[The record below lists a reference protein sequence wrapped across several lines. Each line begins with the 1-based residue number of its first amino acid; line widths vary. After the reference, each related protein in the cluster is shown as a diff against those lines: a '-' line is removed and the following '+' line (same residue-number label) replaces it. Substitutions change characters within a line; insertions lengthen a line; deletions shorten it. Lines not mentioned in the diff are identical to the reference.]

1 MSLIRHMLDLVGL
14 RRDPN
19 IEAFL
24 YIVIVAI
31 VAVFIGWIVRKG
43 ILYVVKRLAG
53 MRHTLLDEDMLQSR
67 VFTKCSHIIV
77 PIVLLS
83 LVPFTLN
90 YGSELRMVIMKGLL
104 IYAIVTFT
112 YALSAVVDFV
122 WVRYNRKENTRNL
135 PLKGI
140 ANTMKGILWIIAFI
154 ISVSVLIDKS
164 PAALLT
170 GLGAFAAALM
180 LIFKD
185 SILGFVAGIQLSQND
200 MVRIG
205 DWIVVPD
212 TPVNGNVIDISL
224 STVKVRNFD
233 NTITTC
239 PPYML
244 VQHSFQNWRGMSESG
259 ARRISYNVIVENS
272 TIHPADEAFINRIV
286 AEYPGIKNWVEG
298 LRSAD
303 KQVEYTSDIIGVNG
317 TIETNLGLFRACVC
331 DYLMHHPKVAKDQQL
346 LVRLQTP
353 VTQGTL
359 LNIYVFTNTT
369 NWTLYEAIMSELL
382 EHITSIAPTFGL
394 RLYTPITG
402 VAGGILNPTDVDT
415 PLRPSSPA
423 KVSPK
428 VSTSTSTSSQASSAV
443 TTSES
448 ADNAAAPIASTSTSS
463 SPSSDAASTAHA

>member
-1 MSLIRHMLDLVGL
+1 MGVIRHLLDIIGL
-14 RRDPN
+14 RHEPR
-19 IEAFL
+19 IEGLL
-24 YIVIVAI
+24 YIVIVAV
-31 VAVFIGWIVRKG
+31 VAIFIGWLIRKC
-43 ILYVVKRLAG
+43 ILYVVRRLAG
-53 MRHTLLDEDMLQSR
+53 MRHTMLDDDLLQSR

-90 YGSELRMVIMKGLL
+90 YGSQMRIVIMKVLY
-104 IYAIVTFT
+104 IYAIIAFT
-112 YALSAVVDFV
+112 YAMAAVVDFI

-154 ISVSVLIDKS
+154 IGVSVLIDKS

-233 NTITTC
+233 NTIITC

-259 ARRISYNVIVENS
+259 ARRIFYNLTVENS
-272 TIHPADEAFINRIV
+272 TIHPADEAFV
-286 AEYPGIKNWVEG
+286 DDMVGKYPILKSWVDSV
-298 LRSAD
+298 RSSNAL
-303 KQVEYTSDIIGVNG
+303 VEYNKDKMSVNG
-317 TIETNLGLFRACVC
+317 TIETNLGLFRAYVC
-331 DYLMHHPKVAKDQQL
+331 LYLMNHPQVAKDQQM
-346 LVRLQTP
+346 LVRLETP
-353 VTQGTL
+353 VAQGTT
-359 LNIYVFTNTT
+359 LNIYVFTATT

-382 EHITSIAPTFGL
+382 EHITAIAPTFGL

-402 VAGGILNPTDVDT
+402 VAGGVLNPTDIAS
-415 PLRPSSPA
+415 PLRP
-423 KVSPK
+423 
-428 VSTSTSTSSQASSAV
+428 Q
-443 TTSES
+443 
-448 ADNAAAPIASTSTSS
+448 AAAPK
-463 SPSSDAASTAHA
+463 

>member
-1 MSLIRHMLDLVGL
+1 MITSFIPSHEVAQWLMGIIRHLLDIIGL
-14 RRDPN
+14 RHEPR

-24 YIVIVAI
+24 YIVIVAV
-31 VAVFIGWIVRKG
+31 VAIFIGWLIRKG
-43 ILYVVKRLAG
+43 ILYVVRRLAG
-53 MRHTLLDEDMLQSR
+53 MRHTMLDDDLLQSR

-90 YGSELRMVIMKGLL
+90 YGSQLRMIVMKILY
-104 IYAIVTFT
+104 IYAVLAFT
-112 YALSAVVDFV
+112 YAMAAVVDFI

-233 NTITTC
+233 NTIITC

-259 ARRISYNVIVENS
+259 ARRIFYNLTVENS
-272 TIHPADEAFINRIV
+272 TIHPADDAFVESMVGR
-286 AEYPGIKNWVEG
+286 YPILKNWVDG
-298 LRSAD
+298 LRSSNAQVAYNKD
-303 KQVEYTSDIIGVNG
+303 KMSVNG
-317 TIETNLGLFRACVC
+317 TIETNLGLFRAYVC
-331 DYLMHHPKVAKDQQL
+331 LYLMNHPQVAKDQQM
-346 LVRLQTP
+346 LVRLETP
-353 VTQGTL
+353 VAQGTT
-359 LNIYVFTNTT
+359 LNIYVFTATT

-382 EHITSIAPTFGL
+382 EHITAIAPTFGL

-402 VAGGILNPTDVDT
+402 VAGGVLNPTDIAS
-415 PLRPSSPA
+415 PLRPTP
-423 KVSPK
+423 PK
-428 VSTSTSTSSQASSAV
+428 
-443 TTSES
+443 
-448 ADNAAAPIASTSTSS
+448 
-463 SPSSDAASTAHA
+463 

>member
-1 MSLIRHMLDLVGL
+1 MITSFIPSHEVAQWLMGVIRHLLDIIGL
-14 RRDPN
+14 RHEPR
-19 IEAFL
+19 IEDLL
-24 YIVIVAI
+24 YIVIVAV
-31 VAVFIGWIVRKG
+31 VAIFIGWLIRKC
-43 ILYVVKRLAG
+43 ILYVVRRLAG
-53 MRHTLLDEDMLQSR
+53 MRHTMLDDDLLQSR

-90 YGSELRMVIMKGLL
+90 YGSQMRIIIMKVLY
-104 IYAIVTFT
+104 IYAIIAFT
-112 YALSAVVDFV
+112 YAMAAVVDFI

-154 ISVSVLIDKS
+154 IGVSVLIDKS

-233 NTITTC
+233 NTIITC

-259 ARRISYNVIVENS
+259 ARRIFYNLTVENS
-272 TIHPADEAFINRIV
+272 TIHPADEAFV
-286 AEYPGIKNWVEG
+286 DDMVGKYPILKSWVDG
-298 LRSAD
+298 VRSSNAL
-303 KQVEYTSDIIGVNG
+303 VEYNKGQMSVNG
-317 TIETNLGLFRACVC
+317 TIETNLGLFRAYVC
-331 DYLMHHPKVAKDQQL
+331 LYLMNHPQVAKDQQM
-346 LVRLQTP
+346 LVRLETP
-353 VTQGTL
+353 VAQGTT
-359 LNIYVFTNTT
+359 LNIYVFTATT

-382 EHITSIAPTFGL
+382 EHITAIAPTFGL

-402 VAGGILNPTDVDT
+402 VAGGVLNPTDIAS
-415 PLRPSSPA
+415 PLRP
-423 KVSPK
+423 
-428 VSTSTSTSSQASSAV
+428 Q
-443 TTSES
+443 
-448 ADNAAAPIASTSTSS
+448 AAAPK
-463 SPSSDAASTAHA
+463 

>member
-1 MSLIRHMLDLVGL
+1 MGVIRHLLDIIGL
-14 RRDPN
+14 RHEPR
-19 IEAFL
+19 IEDLL
-24 YIVIVAI
+24 YIVIVAV
-31 VAVFIGWIVRKG
+31 VAIFIGWLIRKC
-43 ILYVVKRLAG
+43 ILYVVRRLAG
-53 MRHTLLDEDMLQSR
+53 MRHTMLDDDLLQSR

-90 YGSELRMVIMKGLL
+90 YGSQMRIIIMKVLY
-104 IYAIVTFT
+104 IYAIIAFT
-112 YALSAVVDFV
+112 YAMAAVVDFI

-154 ISVSVLIDKS
+154 IGVSVLIDKS

-233 NTITTC
+233 NTIITC

-259 ARRISYNVIVENS
+259 ARRIFYNLTVENS
-272 TIHPADEAFINRIV
+272 TIHPADEAFV
-286 AEYPGIKNWVEG
+286 DDMVGKYPLLKSWVDG
-298 LRSAD
+298 VRSSNAL
-303 KQVEYTSDIIGVNG
+303 VEYNKGQMSVNG
-317 TIETNLGLFRACVC
+317 TIETNLGLFRAYVC
-331 DYLMHHPKVAKDQQL
+331 LYLMNHPQVAKDQQM
-346 LVRLQTP
+346 LVRLETP
-353 VTQGTL
+353 VAQGTT
-359 LNIYVFTNTT
+359 LNIYVFTATT

-382 EHITSIAPTFGL
+382 EHITAIAPTFGL

-402 VAGGILNPTDVDT
+402 VAGGVLNPTDIAS
-415 PLRPSSPA
+415 PLRPQA
-423 KVSPK
+423 ASPK
-428 VSTSTSTSSQASSAV
+428 
-443 TTSES
+443 
-448 ADNAAAPIASTSTSS
+448 
-463 SPSSDAASTAHA
+463 

>member
-1 MSLIRHMLDLVGL
+1 MGIIRHLLDIIGL
-14 RRDPN
+14 RHEPR

-24 YIVIVAI
+24 YIVIVAV
-31 VAVFIGWIVRKG
+31 VAIFIGWLIRKG
-43 ILYVVKRLAG
+43 ILYVVRRLAG
-53 MRHTLLDEDMLQSR
+53 MRHTMLDDDLLQSR

-90 YGSELRMVIMKGLL
+90 YGSQLRMIVMKILY
-104 IYAIVTFT
+104 IYAVLAFT
-112 YALSAVVDFV
+112 YAMAAVVDFI

-233 NTITTC
+233 NTIITC

-259 ARRISYNVIVENS
+259 ARRIFYNLTVENS
-272 TIHPADEAFINRIV
+272 TIHPADDAFVESMVGDTQKLGRRIAFI
-286 AEYPGIKNWVEG
+286 KC
-298 LRSAD
+298 S
-303 KQVEYTSDIIGVNG
+303 
-317 TIETNLGLFRACVC
+317 
-331 DYLMHHPKVAKDQQL
+331 
-346 LVRLQTP
+346 
-353 VTQGTL
+353 
-359 LNIYVFTNTT
+359 
-369 NWTLYEAIMSELL
+369 
-382 EHITSIAPTFGL
+382 
-394 RLYTPITG
+394 
-402 VAGGILNPTDVDT
+402 GGI
-415 PLRPSSPA
+415 
-423 KVSPK
+423 
-428 VSTSTSTSSQASSAV
+428 
-443 TTSES
+443 
-448 ADNAAAPIASTSTSS
+448 
-463 SPSSDAASTAHA
+463 

>member
-1 MSLIRHMLDLVGL
+1 MITSFIPSHEVVQWLMGVIRHLLDIIGL
-14 RRDPN
+14 RHEPR
-19 IEAFL
+19 IEGLL
-24 YIVIVAI
+24 YIVIVAV
-31 VAVFIGWIVRKG
+31 VAIFIGWLIRKC
-43 ILYVVKRLAG
+43 ILYVVRRLAG
-53 MRHTLLDEDMLQSR
+53 MRHTMLDDDLLQSR

-90 YGSELRMVIMKGLL
+90 YGSQMRIVIMKVLY
-104 IYAIVTFT
+104 IYAIIAFT
-112 YALSAVVDFV
+112 YAMAAVVDFI

-154 ISVSVLIDKS
+154 IGVSVLIDKS

-233 NTITTC
+233 NTIITC

-259 ARRISYNVIVENS
+259 ARRIFYNLTVENS
-272 TIHPADEAFINRIV
+272 TIHPADEAFV
-286 AEYPGIKNWVEG
+286 DDMVGKYPLLKSWVDG
-298 LRSAD
+298 VRSSNAL
-303 KQVEYTSDIIGVNG
+303 VEYNKGQMSVNG
-317 TIETNLGLFRACVC
+317 TIETNLGLFRAYVC
-331 DYLMHHPKVAKDQQL
+331 LYLMNHPQVAKDQQM
-346 LVRLQTP
+346 LVRLETP
-353 VTQGTL
+353 VAQGTT
-359 LNIYVFTNTT
+359 LNIYVFTATT

-382 EHITSIAPTFGL
+382 EHITAIAPTFGL

-402 VAGGILNPTDVDT
+402 VAGGVLNPTDIAS
-415 PLRPSSPA
+415 PLRP
-423 KVSPK
+423 
-428 VSTSTSTSSQASSAV
+428 Q
-443 TTSES
+443 
-448 ADNAAAPIASTSTSS
+448 AAAPK
-463 SPSSDAASTAHA
+463 

>member
-1 MSLIRHMLDLVGL
+1 MITSFIPSHEVAQWLMVIIRHLLDIIGL
-14 RRDPN
+14 RHEPR
-19 IEAFL
+19 IEGLL
-24 YIVIVAI
+24 YIVIVAV
-31 VAVFIGWIVRKG
+31 VAIFIGWLIRKC
-43 ILYVVKRLAG
+43 ILYVVRRLAG
-53 MRHTLLDEDMLQSR
+53 MRHTMLDDDLLQSR

-90 YGSELRMVIMKGLL
+90 YGSQMRIVIMKVLY
-104 IYAIVTFT
+104 IYAIIAFT
-112 YALSAVVDFV
+112 YAMAAVVDFI

-154 ISVSVLIDKS
+154 IGVSVLIDKS

-233 NTITTC
+233 NTIITC

-259 ARRISYNVIVENS
+259 ARRIFYNLTVENS
-272 TIHPADEAFINRIV
+272 TIHPADEAFV
-286 AEYPGIKNWVEG
+286 DDMVGKYPILKSWVDG
-298 LRSAD
+298 VRSSNAL
-303 KQVEYTSDIIGVNG
+303 VEYNKGQMSVNG
-317 TIETNLGLFRACVC
+317 TIETNLGLFRAYVC
-331 DYLMHHPKVAKDQQL
+331 LYLMNHPQVAKDQQM
-346 LVRLQTP
+346 LVRLETP
-353 VTQGTL
+353 VAQGTT
-359 LNIYVFTNTT
+359 LNIYVFTATT

-382 EHITSIAPTFGL
+382 EHITAIAPTFGL

-402 VAGGILNPTDVDT
+402 VAGGVLNPTDIAS
-415 PLRPSSPA
+415 PLRPQA
-423 KVSPK
+423 ASPK
-428 VSTSTSTSSQASSAV
+428 
-443 TTSES
+443 
-448 ADNAAAPIASTSTSS
+448 
-463 SPSSDAASTAHA
+463 

>member
-1 MSLIRHMLDLVGL
+1 MITSFIPSHEVAQWLMGIIRHLLDIIGL
-14 RRDPN
+14 RHEPR
-19 IEAFL
+19 IEGLL
-24 YIVIVAI
+24 YIVIVAV
-31 VAVFIGWIVRKG
+31 VAIFIGWLIRKC
-43 ILYVVKRLAG
+43 ILYVVRRLAG
-53 MRHTLLDEDMLQSR
+53 MRHTMLDDDLLQSR

-90 YGSELRMVIMKGLL
+90 YGSQMRIVIMKALY
-104 IYAIVTFT
+104 IYAIIAFT
-112 YALSAVVDFV
+112 YAMAAVVDFI

-154 ISVSVLIDKS
+154 IGVSVLIDKS

-233 NTITTC
+233 NTIITC

-259 ARRISYNVIVENS
+259 ARRIFYNLTVENS
-272 TIHPADEAFINRIV
+272 TIHPADEAFV
-286 AEYPGIKNWVEG
+286 DDMVGKYPLLKSWVDG
-298 LRSAD
+298 VRSSNAL
-303 KQVEYTSDIIGVNG
+303 VEYNKGQMSVNG
-317 TIETNLGLFRACVC
+317 TIETNLGLFRAYVC
-331 DYLMHHPKVAKDQQL
+331 LYLMNHPQVAKDQQM
-346 LVRLQTP
+346 LVRLETP
-353 VTQGTL
+353 VAQGTT
-359 LNIYVFTNTT
+359 LNIYVFTATT

-382 EHITSIAPTFGL
+382 EHITAIAPTFGL

-402 VAGGILNPTDVDT
+402 VAGGVLNPTDIVS
-415 PLRPSSPA
+415 PLRPQA
-423 KVSPK
+423 ASPK
-428 VSTSTSTSSQASSAV
+428 
-443 TTSES
+443 
-448 ADNAAAPIASTSTSS
+448 
-463 SPSSDAASTAHA
+463 

>member
-1 MSLIRHMLDLVGL
+1 MITSFIPSHEVAQWLMGVIRHLLDIIGL
-14 RRDPN
+14 RHEPR
-19 IEAFL
+19 IEGLL
-24 YIVIVAI
+24 YIVIVAV
-31 VAVFIGWIVRKG
+31 VAIFIGWLIRKC
-43 ILYVVKRLAG
+43 ILYVVRRLAG
-53 MRHTLLDEDMLQSR
+53 MRHTMLDDDLLQSR

-90 YGSELRMVIMKGLL
+90 YGSQMRIVIMKVLY
-104 IYAIVTFT
+104 IYAIIAFT
-112 YALSAVVDFV
+112 YAMAAVVDFI

-154 ISVSVLIDKS
+154 IGVSVLIDKS

-233 NTITTC
+233 NTIITC

-259 ARRISYNVIVENS
+259 ARRIFYNLTVENS
-272 TIHPADEAFINRIV
+272 TIHPADEAFV
-286 AEYPGIKNWVEG
+286 DDMVGKYPILKSWVDG
-298 LRSAD
+298 VRSSNAL
-303 KQVEYTSDIIGVNG
+303 VEYNKGQMSVNG
-317 TIETNLGLFRACVC
+317 TIETNLGLFRAYVC
-331 DYLMHHPKVAKDQQL
+331 LYLMNHPQVAKDQQM
-346 LVRLQTP
+346 LVRLETP
-353 VTQGTL
+353 VAQGTT
-359 LNIYVFTNTT
+359 LNIYVFTATT

-382 EHITSIAPTFGL
+382 EHITAIAPTFGL

-402 VAGGILNPTDVDT
+402 VAGGVLNPTDIVS
-415 PLRPSSPA
+415 PLRP
-423 KVSPK
+423 
-428 VSTSTSTSSQASSAV
+428 Q
-443 TTSES
+443 
-448 ADNAAAPIASTSTSS
+448 AAAPK
-463 SPSSDAASTAHA
+463 

>member
-1 MSLIRHMLDLVGL
+1 MGVIRHLLDIIGL
-14 RRDPN
+14 RHEPR
-19 IEAFL
+19 IEDLL
-24 YIVIVAI
+24 YIVIVAV
-31 VAVFIGWIVRKG
+31 VAIFIGWLIRKC
-43 ILYVVKRLAG
+43 ILYVVRRLAG
-53 MRHTLLDEDMLQSR
+53 MRHTMLDDDLLQSR

-90 YGSELRMVIMKGLL
+90 YGSQMRIVIMKVLY
-104 IYAIVTFT
+104 IYAIIAFT
-112 YALSAVVDFV
+112 YAMAAVVDFI

-154 ISVSVLIDKS
+154 IGVSVLIDKS

-180 LIFKD
+180 LIFKN

-233 NTITTC
+233 NTIITC

-259 ARRISYNVIVENS
+259 ARRIFYNLTVENS
-272 TIHPADEAFINRIV
+272 TIHPADEAFV
-286 AEYPGIKNWVEG
+286 DDMVGKYPLLKSWVDG
-298 LRSAD
+298 VRSSNAL
-303 KQVEYTSDIIGVNG
+303 VEYNKGQMSVNG
-317 TIETNLGLFRACVC
+317 TIETNLGLFRAYVC
-331 DYLMHHPKVAKDQQL
+331 LYLMNHPQVAKDQQM
-346 LVRLQTP
+346 LVRLETP
-353 VTQGTL
+353 VAQGTT
-359 LNIYVFTNTT
+359 LNIYVFTATT

-382 EHITSIAPTFGL
+382 EHITAIAPTFGL

-402 VAGGILNPTDVDT
+402 VAGGVLNPTDIAS
-415 PLRPSSPA
+415 PLRPQA
-423 KVSPK
+423 ASPK
-428 VSTSTSTSSQASSAV
+428 
-443 TTSES
+443 
-448 ADNAAAPIASTSTSS
+448 
-463 SPSSDAASTAHA
+463 

>member
-1 MSLIRHMLDLVGL
+1 MITSFIPSHEVAQWLMGVIRHLLDIIGL
-14 RRDPN
+14 RHEPR
-19 IEAFL
+19 IEGLL
-24 YIVIVAI
+24 YIVIVAV
-31 VAVFIGWIVRKG
+31 VAIFIGWLIRKC
-43 ILYVVKRLAG
+43 ILYVVRRLAG
-53 MRHTLLDEDMLQSR
+53 MRHTMLDDDLLQSR

-90 YGSELRMVIMKGLL
+90 YGSQMRIVIMKVLY
-104 IYAIVTFT
+104 IYAIIAFT
-112 YALSAVVDFV
+112 YAMAAVVDFI

-154 ISVSVLIDKS
+154 IGVSVLIDKS

-233 NTITTC
+233 NTIITC

-259 ARRISYNVIVENS
+259 ARRIFYNLTVENS
-272 TIHPADEAFINRIV
+272 TIHPADEAFV
-286 AEYPGIKNWVEG
+286 DDMVGKYPILKSWVDG
-298 LRSAD
+298 VRSSNAL
-303 KQVEYTSDIIGVNG
+303 VEYNKGQMSVNG
-317 TIETNLGLFRACVC
+317 TIETNLGLFRAYVC
-331 DYLMHHPKVAKDQQL
+331 LYLMNHPQVAKDQQM
-346 LVRLQTP
+346 LVRLETP
-353 VTQGTL
+353 VAQGTT
-359 LNIYVFTNTT
+359 LNIYVFTATT

-382 EHITSIAPTFGL
+382 EHITAIAPTFGL

-402 VAGGILNPTDVDT
+402 VAGGVLNPTDIAS
-415 PLRPSSPA
+415 PLRPQA
-423 KVSPK
+423 ASPK
-428 VSTSTSTSSQASSAV
+428 
-443 TTSES
+443 
-448 ADNAAAPIASTSTSS
+448 
-463 SPSSDAASTAHA
+463 

>member
-1 MSLIRHMLDLVGL
+1 MGVIRHLLDIIGL
-14 RRDPN
+14 RHEPR
-19 IEAFL
+19 IEGLL
-24 YIVIVAI
+24 YIVIVAV
-31 VAVFIGWIVRKG
+31 VAIFIGWLIRKC
-43 ILYVVKRLAG
+43 ILYVVRRLAG
-53 MRHTLLDEDMLQSR
+53 MRHTMLDNDLLQSR

-90 YGSELRMVIMKGLL
+90 YGSQMRIVIMKVLY
-104 IYAIVTFT
+104 IYAIIAFT
-112 YALSAVVDFV
+112 YAMAAVVDFI

-154 ISVSVLIDKS
+154 IGVSVLIDKS

-233 NTITTC
+233 NTIITC

-259 ARRISYNVIVENS
+259 ARRIFYNLTVENS
-272 TIHPADEAFINRIV
+272 TIHPADEAFV
-286 AEYPGIKNWVEG
+286 DDMVGKYPILKSWVDG
-298 LRSAD
+298 VRSSNAL
-303 KQVEYTSDIIGVNG
+303 VEYNKGQMSVNG
-317 TIETNLGLFRACVC
+317 TIETNLGLFRAYVC
-331 DYLMHHPKVAKDQQL
+331 LYLMNHPQVAKDQQM
-346 LVRLQTP
+346 LVRLETP
-353 VTQGTL
+353 VAQGTT
-359 LNIYVFTNTT
+359 LNIYVFTATT

-382 EHITSIAPTFGL
+382 EHITAIAPTFGL

-402 VAGGILNPTDVDT
+402 VAGGVLNPTDIVS
-415 PLRPSSPA
+415 PLRPQA
-423 KVSPK
+423 ASPK
-428 VSTSTSTSSQASSAV
+428 
-443 TTSES
+443 
-448 ADNAAAPIASTSTSS
+448 
-463 SPSSDAASTAHA
+463 

>member
-1 MSLIRHMLDLVGL
+1 MGVIRHLLDIIGL
-14 RRDPN
+14 RHEPR
-19 IEAFL
+19 IEGLL
-24 YIVIVAI
+24 YIVIVAV
-31 VAVFIGWIVRKG
+31 VAIFIGWLIRKC
-43 ILYVVKRLAG
+43 ILYVVRRLAG
-53 MRHTLLDEDMLQSR
+53 MRHTMLDDDLLQSR

-90 YGSELRMVIMKGLL
+90 YGSQMRIVIMKVLY
-104 IYAIVTFT
+104 IYAIIAFT
-112 YALSAVVDFV
+112 YAMAAVVDFI

-154 ISVSVLIDKS
+154 IGVSVLIDKS

-233 NTITTC
+233 NTIITC

-259 ARRISYNVIVENS
+259 ARRIFYNLTVENS
-272 TIHPADEAFINRIV
+272 TIHPADEAFV
-286 AEYPGIKNWVEG
+286 DDMVGKYPILKSWVDG
-298 LRSAD
+298 VRSSNAL
-303 KQVEYTSDIIGVNG
+303 VEYNKGQMSVNG
-317 TIETNLGLFRACVC
+317 TIETNLGLFRAYVC
-331 DYLMHHPKVAKDQQL
+331 LYLMNHPQVAKDQQM
-346 LVRLQTP
+346 LVRLETP
-353 VTQGTL
+353 VAQGTT
-359 LNIYVFTNTT
+359 LNIYVFTATT

-382 EHITSIAPTFGL
+382 EHITAIAPTFGL

-402 VAGGILNPTDVDT
+402 VAGGVLNPTDIAS
-415 PLRPSSPA
+415 PLRP
-423 KVSPK
+423 
-428 VSTSTSTSSQASSAV
+428 Q
-443 TTSES
+443 
-448 ADNAAAPIASTSTSS
+448 AAAPK
-463 SPSSDAASTAHA
+463 

>member
-1 MSLIRHMLDLVGL
+1 MGVIRHLLDIIGL
-14 RRDPN
+14 RHEPR
-19 IEAFL
+19 IEGLL
-24 YIVIVAI
+24 YIVIVAV
-31 VAVFIGWIVRKG
+31 VAIFIGWLIRKC
-43 ILYVVKRLAG
+43 ILYVVRRLAG
-53 MRHTLLDEDMLQSR
+53 MRHTMLDDDLLQSR

-90 YGSELRMVIMKGLL
+90 YGSQMRIVIMKVLY
-104 IYAIVTFT
+104 IYAIIAFT
-112 YALSAVVDFV
+112 YAMAAVVDFI

-154 ISVSVLIDKS
+154 IGVSVLIDKS

-233 NTITTC
+233 NTIITC

-259 ARRISYNVIVENS
+259 ARRIFYNLTVENS
-272 TIHPADEAFINRIV
+272 TIHPADEAFV
-286 AEYPGIKNWVEG
+286 DDMVGKYPILKSWVDG
-298 LRSAD
+298 VRSSNAL
-303 KQVEYTSDIIGVNG
+303 VEYNKGQMSVNG
-317 TIETNLGLFRACVC
+317 TIETNLGLFRAYVC
-331 DYLMHHPKVAKDQQL
+331 LYLMNHPQVAKDQQM
-346 LVRLQTP
+346 LVRLETP
-353 VTQGTL
+353 VAQGTT
-359 LNIYVFTNTT
+359 LNIYVFTATT

-382 EHITSIAPTFGL
+382 EHITAIAPTFGL

-402 VAGGILNPTDVDT
+402 VAGGVLNPTDIVS
-415 PLRPSSPA
+415 PLRPQA
-423 KVSPK
+423 ASPK
-428 VSTSTSTSSQASSAV
+428 
-443 TTSES
+443 
-448 ADNAAAPIASTSTSS
+448 
-463 SPSSDAASTAHA
+463 

>member
-1 MSLIRHMLDLVGL
+1 MGVIRHLLDIIGL
-14 RRDPN
+14 RHEPR
-19 IEAFL
+19 IEDLL
-24 YIVIVAI
+24 YIVIVAV
-31 VAVFIGWIVRKG
+31 VAIFIGWLIRKC
-43 ILYVVKRLAG
+43 ILYVVRRLAG
-53 MRHTLLDEDMLQSR
+53 MRHTMLDDDLLQSR

-90 YGSELRMVIMKGLL
+90 YGSQMRIVIMKVLY
-104 IYAIVTFT
+104 IYAIIAFT
-112 YALSAVVDFV
+112 YAMAAVVDFI

-154 ISVSVLIDKS
+154 IGVSVLIDKS

-233 NTITTC
+233 NTIITC

-259 ARRISYNVIVENS
+259 ARRIFYNLTVENS
-272 TIHPADEAFINRIV
+272 TIHPADEAFV
-286 AEYPGIKNWVEG
+286 DDMVGKYPILKSWVDG
-298 LRSAD
+298 VRSSNAL
-303 KQVEYTSDIIGVNG
+303 VEYNKGQMSVNG
-317 TIETNLGLFRACVC
+317 TIETNLGLFRAYVC
-331 DYLMHHPKVAKDQQL
+331 LYLMNHPQVAKDQQM
-346 LVRLQTP
+346 LVRLETP
-353 VTQGTL
+353 VAQGTT
-359 LNIYVFTNTT
+359 LNIYVFTATT

-382 EHITSIAPTFGL
+382 EHITAIAPTFGL

-402 VAGGILNPTDVDT
+402 VAGGVLNPTDIAS
-415 PLRPSSPA
+415 PLRPQA
-423 KVSPK
+423 ASPK
-428 VSTSTSTSSQASSAV
+428 
-443 TTSES
+443 
-448 ADNAAAPIASTSTSS
+448 
-463 SPSSDAASTAHA
+463 

>member
-1 MSLIRHMLDLVGL
+1 MITSFIPSHEVAQWLMGVIRHLLDIIGL
-14 RRDPN
+14 RHEPR
-19 IEAFL
+19 IEGLL
-24 YIVIVAI
+24 YIVIVAV
-31 VAVFIGWIVRKG
+31 VAIFIGWLIRKC
-43 ILYVVKRLAG
+43 ILYVVRRLAG
-53 MRHTLLDEDMLQSR
+53 MRHTMLDDDLLQSR

-90 YGSELRMVIMKGLL
+90 YGSQMRIVIMKVLY
-104 IYAIVTFT
+104 IYAIIAFT
-112 YALSAVVDFV
+112 YAMAAVVDFI

-154 ISVSVLIDKS
+154 IGVSVLIDKS

-233 NTITTC
+233 NTIITC

-259 ARRISYNVIVENS
+259 ARRIFYNLTVENS
-272 TIHPADEAFINRIV
+272 TIHPADEAFV
-286 AEYPGIKNWVEG
+286 DDMVGKYPILKSWVDG
-298 LRSAD
+298 VRSSNAL
-303 KQVEYTSDIIGVNG
+303 VEYNKGQMSVNG
-317 TIETNLGLFRACVC
+317 TIETNLGLFRAYVC
-331 DYLMHHPKVAKDQQL
+331 LYLMNHPQVAKDQQM
-346 LVRLQTP
+346 LVRLETP
-353 VTQGTL
+353 VAQGTT
-359 LNIYVFTNTT
+359 LNIYVFTATT

-382 EHITSIAPTFGL
+382 EHITAIAPTFGL

-402 VAGGILNPTDVDT
+402 VAGGVLNPKDIAS
-415 PLRPSSPA
+415 PLRPQA
-423 KVSPK
+423 ASPK
-428 VSTSTSTSSQASSAV
+428 
-443 TTSES
+443 
-448 ADNAAAPIASTSTSS
+448 
-463 SPSSDAASTAHA
+463 

>member
-1 MSLIRHMLDLVGL
+1 MGVIRHLLDIIGL
-14 RRDPN
+14 RHEPR
-19 IEAFL
+19 IEGLL
-24 YIVIVAI
+24 YIVIVAV
-31 VAVFIGWIVRKG
+31 VAIFIGWLIRKC
-43 ILYVVKRLAG
+43 ILYVVRRLAG
-53 MRHTLLDEDMLQSR
+53 MRHTMLDDDLLQSR

-90 YGSELRMVIMKGLL
+90 YGSQMRIVIMKVLY
-104 IYAIVTFT
+104 IYAIIAFT
-112 YALSAVVDFV
+112 YAMAAVVDFI

-154 ISVSVLIDKS
+154 IGVSVLIDKS

-233 NTITTC
+233 NTIITC

-259 ARRISYNVIVENS
+259 ARRIFYNLTVENS
-272 TIHPADEAFINRIV
+272 TIHPADEAFV
-286 AEYPGIKNWVEG
+286 DDMVGKYPLLKSWVDG
-298 LRSAD
+298 VRSSNAL
-303 KQVEYTSDIIGVNG
+303 VEYNKGQMSVNG
-317 TIETNLGLFRACVC
+317 TIETNLGLFRAYVC
-331 DYLMHHPKVAKDQQL
+331 LYLMNHPQVAMDQQM
-346 LVRLQTP
+346 LVRLETP
-353 VTQGTL
+353 VAQGTT
-359 LNIYVFTNTT
+359 LNIYVFTATT

-382 EHITSIAPTFGL
+382 EHITAIAPTFGL

-402 VAGGILNPTDVDT
+402 VAGGVLNPTDIVS
-415 PLRPSSPA
+415 PLRPQA
-423 KVSPK
+423 ASPK
-428 VSTSTSTSSQASSAV
+428 
-443 TTSES
+443 
-448 ADNAAAPIASTSTSS
+448 
-463 SPSSDAASTAHA
+463 

>member
-1 MSLIRHMLDLVGL
+1 MGIIRHLLDIIGL
-14 RRDPN
+14 RHEPR
-19 IEAFL
+19 IEGLL
-24 YIVIVAI
+24 YIVIVAV
-31 VAVFIGWIVRKG
+31 VAIFIGWLIRKC
-43 ILYVVKRLAG
+43 ILYVVRRLAG
-53 MRHTLLDEDMLQSR
+53 MRHTMLDDDLLQSR

-90 YGSELRMVIMKGLL
+90 YGSQMRIVIMKVLY
-104 IYAIVTFT
+104 IYAIIAFT
-112 YALSAVVDFV
+112 YAMAAVVDFI

-154 ISVSVLIDKS
+154 IGVSVLIDKS

-233 NTITTC
+233 NTIITC

-259 ARRISYNVIVENS
+259 ARRIFYNLTVENS
-272 TIHPADEAFINRIV
+272 TIHPADEAFV
-286 AEYPGIKNWVEG
+286 DDMVGKYPLLKSWVDG
-298 LRSAD
+298 VRSSNAL
-303 KQVEYTSDIIGVNG
+303 VEYNKGQMSVNG
-317 TIETNLGLFRACVC
+317 TIETNLGLFRAYVC
-331 DYLMHHPKVAKDQQL
+331 LYLMNHPQVAKDQQM
-346 LVRLQTP
+346 LVRLETP
-353 VTQGTL
+353 VAQGTT
-359 LNIYVFTNTT
+359 LNIYVFTATT

-382 EHITSIAPTFGL
+382 EHITAIAPTFGL

-402 VAGGILNPTDVDT
+402 VAGGVLNPTDIVS
-415 PLRPSSPA
+415 PLRP
-423 KVSPK
+423 
-428 VSTSTSTSSQASSAV
+428 Q
-443 TTSES
+443 
-448 ADNAAAPIASTSTSS
+448 AAAPK
-463 SPSSDAASTAHA
+463 

>member
-1 MSLIRHMLDLVGL
+1 M
-14 RRDPN
+14 
-19 IEAFL
+19 A
-24 YIVIVAI
+24 
-31 VAVFIGWIVRKG
+31 
-43 ILYVVKRLAG
+43 
-53 MRHTLLDEDMLQSR
+53 
-67 VFTKCSHIIV
+67 
-77 PIVLLS
+77 
-83 LVPFTLN
+83 
-90 YGSELRMVIMKGLL
+90 
-104 IYAIVTFT
+104 
-112 YALSAVVDFV
+112 AVVDFI

-154 ISVSVLIDKS
+154 IGVSVLIDKS

-233 NTITTC
+233 NTIITC

-259 ARRISYNVIVENS
+259 ARRIFYNLTVENS
-272 TIHPADEAFINRIV
+272 TIHPADEAFV
-286 AEYPGIKNWVEG
+286 DDMVGKYPILKGWVDG
-298 LRSAD
+298 VRSSNAL
-303 KQVEYTSDIIGVNG
+303 VEYNKGQMSVNG
-317 TIETNLGLFRACVC
+317 TIETNLGLFRAYVC
-331 DYLMHHPKVAKDQQL
+331 LYLMNHPQVAKDQQM
-346 LVRLQTP
+346 LVRLETP
-353 VTQGTL
+353 VAQGTT
-359 LNIYVFTNTT
+359 LNIYVFTATT

-382 EHITSIAPTFGL
+382 EHITAIAPTFGL

-402 VAGGILNPTDVDT
+402 VAGGVLNPTDIAS
-415 PLRPSSPA
+415 PLRPQA
-423 KVSPK
+423 ASPK
-428 VSTSTSTSSQASSAV
+428 
-443 TTSES
+443 
-448 ADNAAAPIASTSTSS
+448 
-463 SPSSDAASTAHA
+463 

>member
-1 MSLIRHMLDLVGL
+1 MGVIRHLLDIIGL
-14 RRDPN
+14 RHEPR
-19 IEAFL
+19 IEGLL
-24 YIVIVAI
+24 YIVIVAV
-31 VAVFIGWIVRKG
+31 VAIFIGWLIRKC
-43 ILYVVKRLAG
+43 ILYVVRRLAG
-53 MRHTLLDEDMLQSR
+53 MRHTMLDDDLLQSR

-90 YGSELRMVIMKGLL
+90 YGSQMRIVIMKVLY
-104 IYAIVTFT
+104 IYAIIAFT
-112 YALSAVVDFV
+112 YAMAAVVDFI

-154 ISVSVLIDKS
+154 IGVSVLIDKS

-233 NTITTC
+233 NTIITC

-259 ARRISYNVIVENS
+259 ARRIFYNLTVENS
-272 TIHPADEAFINRIV
+272 TIHPADEAFV
-286 AEYPGIKNWVEG
+286 DDMVGKYPILKGWVDG
-298 LRSAD
+298 LRTSNAH
-303 KQVEYTSDIIGVNG
+303 VEYNKDKMSVNG
-317 TIETNLGLFRACVC
+317 TIETNLGLFRAYVC
-331 DYLMHHPKVAKDQQL
+331 LYLMNHPQVAKDQQM
-346 LVRLQTP
+346 LVRLETP
-353 VTQGTL
+353 VAQGTT
-359 LNIYVFTNTT
+359 LNIYVFTATT

-402 VAGGILNPTDVDT
+402 VAGGVLNPTDIAS
-415 PLRPSSPA
+415 PLRP
-423 KVSPK
+423 
-428 VSTSTSTSSQASSAV
+428 Q
-443 TTSES
+443 
-448 ADNAAAPIASTSTSS
+448 AAAPK
-463 SPSSDAASTAHA
+463 

>member
-1 MSLIRHMLDLVGL
+1 MVIIRHLLDIIGL
-14 RRDPN
+14 RHEPR
-19 IEAFL
+19 IEGLL
-24 YIVIVAI
+24 YIVIVAV
-31 VAVFIGWIVRKG
+31 VAIFIGWLIRKC
-43 ILYVVKRLAG
+43 ILYVVRRLAG
-53 MRHTLLDEDMLQSR
+53 MRHTMLDDDLLQSR

-90 YGSELRMVIMKGLL
+90 YGSQMRIVIMKVLY
-104 IYAIVTFT
+104 IYAIIAFT
-112 YALSAVVDFV
+112 YAMAAVVDFI

-154 ISVSVLIDKS
+154 IGVSVLIDKS

-233 NTITTC
+233 NTIITC

-259 ARRISYNVIVENS
+259 ARRIFYNLTVENS
-272 TIHPADEAFINRIV
+272 TIHPADEAFV
-286 AEYPGIKNWVEG
+286 DDMVGKYPILKSWVDG
-298 LRSAD
+298 VRSSNAL
-303 KQVEYTSDIIGVNG
+303 VEYNKGQMSVNG
-317 TIETNLGLFRACVC
+317 TIETNLGLFRAYVC
-331 DYLMHHPKVAKDQQL
+331 LYLMNHPQVAKDQQM
-346 LVRLQTP
+346 LVRLETP
-353 VTQGTL
+353 VAQGTT
-359 LNIYVFTNTT
+359 LNIYVFTATT

-382 EHITSIAPTFGL
+382 EHITAIAPTFGL

-402 VAGGILNPTDVDT
+402 VAGGVLNPTDIAS
-415 PLRPSSPA
+415 PLRPQA
-423 KVSPK
+423 ASPK
-428 VSTSTSTSSQASSAV
+428 
-443 TTSES
+443 
-448 ADNAAAPIASTSTSS
+448 
-463 SPSSDAASTAHA
+463 

>member
-1 MSLIRHMLDLVGL
+1 MGVIRHLLDIIGL
-14 RRDPN
+14 RHEPR
-19 IEAFL
+19 IEGLL
-24 YIVIVAI
+24 YIVIVAV
-31 VAVFIGWIVRKG
+31 VAIFIGWLIRKC
-43 ILYVVKRLAG
+43 ILYVVRRLAG
-53 MRHTLLDEDMLQSR
+53 MRHTMLDDDLLQSR

-90 YGSELRMVIMKGLL
+90 YGSQMRIVIMKVLY
-104 IYAIVTFT
+104 IYAIIAFT
-112 YALSAVVDFV
+112 YAMAAVVDFI

-154 ISVSVLIDKS
+154 IGVSVLIDKS

-233 NTITTC
+233 NTIITC

-259 ARRISYNVIVENS
+259 ARRIFYNLTVENS
-272 TIHPADEAFINRIV
+272 TIHPADEAFV
-286 AEYPGIKNWVEG
+286 DDMVGKYPILKSWVDG
-298 LRSAD
+298 VRSSNAL
-303 KQVEYTSDIIGVNG
+303 VEYNKGQMSVNG
-317 TIETNLGLFRACVC
+317 TIETNLGLFRAYVC
-331 DYLMHHPKVAKDQQL
+331 LYLMNHPQVAKDQQM
-346 LVRLQTP
+346 LVRLETP
-353 VTQGTL
+353 VAQGTT
-359 LNIYVFTNTT
+359 LNIYVFTATT

-382 EHITSIAPTFGL
+382 EHITAIAPTFGL

-402 VAGGILNPTDVDT
+402 VAGGVLNPKDIAS
-415 PLRPSSPA
+415 PLRPQA
-423 KVSPK
+423 ASPK
-428 VSTSTSTSSQASSAV
+428 
-443 TTSES
+443 
-448 ADNAAAPIASTSTSS
+448 
-463 SPSSDAASTAHA
+463 

>member
-1 MSLIRHMLDLVGL
+1 MITSFIPSHEVAQWLIVIIRHLLDIIGL
-14 RRDPN
+14 RHEPR
-19 IEAFL
+19 IEGLL
-24 YIVIVAI
+24 YIVIVAV
-31 VAVFIGWIVRKG
+31 VAIFIGWLIRKC
-43 ILYVVKRLAG
+43 ILYVVRRLAG
-53 MRHTLLDEDMLQSR
+53 MRHTMLDDDLLQSR

-90 YGSELRMVIMKGLL
+90 YGSQMRIVIMKVLY
-104 IYAIVTFT
+104 IYAIIAFT
-112 YALSAVVDFV
+112 YAMAAVVDFI

-154 ISVSVLIDKS
+154 IGVSVLIDKS

-233 NTITTC
+233 NTIITC

-259 ARRISYNVIVENS
+259 ARRIFYNLTVENS
-272 TIHPADEAFINRIV
+272 TIHPADEAFV
-286 AEYPGIKNWVEG
+286 DDMVGKYPILKSWVDG
-298 LRSAD
+298 VRSSNAL
-303 KQVEYTSDIIGVNG
+303 VEYNKGQMSVNG
-317 TIETNLGLFRACVC
+317 TIETNLGLFRAYVC
-331 DYLMHHPKVAKDQQL
+331 LYLMNHPQVAKDQQM
-346 LVRLQTP
+346 LVRLETP
-353 VTQGTL
+353 VAQGTT
-359 LNIYVFTNTT
+359 LNIYVFTATT

-382 EHITSIAPTFGL
+382 EHITAIAPTFGL

-402 VAGGILNPTDVDT
+402 VAGGVLNPTDIVS
-415 PLRPSSPA
+415 PLRP
-423 KVSPK
+423 
-428 VSTSTSTSSQASSAV
+428 Q
-443 TTSES
+443 
-448 ADNAAAPIASTSTSS
+448 AAAPK
-463 SPSSDAASTAHA
+463 

>member
-1 MSLIRHMLDLVGL
+1 MGVIRHLLDIIGL
-14 RRDPN
+14 RHEPR
-19 IEAFL
+19 IEDLL
-24 YIVIVAI
+24 YIVIVAV
-31 VAVFIGWIVRKG
+31 VAIFIGWLIRKC
-43 ILYVVKRLAG
+43 ILYVVRRLAG
-53 MRHTLLDEDMLQSR
+53 MRHTMLDDDLLQSR

-90 YGSELRMVIMKGLL
+90 YGSQMRIVIMKVLY
-104 IYAIVTFT
+104 IYAIIAFT
-112 YALSAVVDFV
+112 YAMAAVVDFI

-154 ISVSVLIDKS
+154 IGVSVLIDKS

-233 NTITTC
+233 NTIITC

-259 ARRISYNVIVENS
+259 ARRIFYNLTVENS
-272 TIHPADEAFINRIV
+272 TIHPADEAFV
-286 AEYPGIKNWVEG
+286 DDMVGKYPLLKSWVDG
-298 LRSAD
+298 VRSSNAL
-303 KQVEYTSDIIGVNG
+303 VEYNKGQMSVNG
-317 TIETNLGLFRACVC
+317 TIETNLGLFRAYVC
-331 DYLMHHPKVAKDQQL
+331 LYLMNHPQVAKDQQM
-346 LVRLQTP
+346 LVRLETP
-353 VTQGTL
+353 VAQGTT
-359 LNIYVFTNTT
+359 LNIYVFTATT

-382 EHITSIAPTFGL
+382 EHITAIAPTFGL

-402 VAGGILNPTDVDT
+402 VAGGVLNPTDIAS
-415 PLRPSSPA
+415 PLRP
-423 KVSPK
+423 
-428 VSTSTSTSSQASSAV
+428 Q
-443 TTSES
+443 
-448 ADNAAAPIASTSTSS
+448 AAAPK
-463 SPSSDAASTAHA
+463 

>member
-1 MSLIRHMLDLVGL
+1 MGIIRHLLDIIGL
-14 RRDPN
+14 RHEPR
-19 IEAFL
+19 IEGLL
-24 YIVIVAI
+24 YIVIVAV
-31 VAVFIGWIVRKG
+31 VAIFIGWLIRKC
-43 ILYVVKRLAG
+43 ILYVVRRLAG
-53 MRHTLLDEDMLQSR
+53 MRHTMLDDDLLQSR

-90 YGSELRMVIMKGLL
+90 YGSQMRIVIMKVLY
-104 IYAIVTFT
+104 IYAIIAFT
-112 YALSAVVDFV
+112 YAMAAVVDFI

-154 ISVSVLIDKS
+154 IGVSVLIDKS

-233 NTITTC
+233 NTIITC

-259 ARRISYNVIVENS
+259 ARRIFYNLTVENS
-272 TIHPADEAFINRIV
+272 TIHPADEAFV
-286 AEYPGIKNWVEG
+286 DDMVGKYPILKSWVDG
-298 LRSAD
+298 VRSSNAL
-303 KQVEYTSDIIGVNG
+303 VEYNKGQMSVNG
-317 TIETNLGLFRACVC
+317 TIETNLGLFRAYVC
-331 DYLMHHPKVAKDQQL
+331 LYLMNHPQVAKDQQM
-346 LVRLQTP
+346 LVRLETP
-353 VTQGTL
+353 VAQGTT
-359 LNIYVFTNTT
+359 LNIYVFTATT

-382 EHITSIAPTFGL
+382 EHITAIAPTFGL

-402 VAGGILNPTDVDT
+402 VAGGVLNPTDIVS
-415 PLRPSSPA
+415 PLRP
-423 KVSPK
+423 
-428 VSTSTSTSSQASSAV
+428 Q
-443 TTSES
+443 
-448 ADNAAAPIASTSTSS
+448 AAAPK
-463 SPSSDAASTAHA
+463 

>member
-1 MSLIRHMLDLVGL
+1 MGVIRHLLDIIGL
-14 RRDPN
+14 RHEPR
-19 IEAFL
+19 IEGLL
-24 YIVIVAI
+24 YIVIVAV
-31 VAVFIGWIVRKG
+31 VAIFIGWLIRKC
-43 ILYVVKRLAG
+43 ILYVVRRLAG
-53 MRHTLLDEDMLQSR
+53 MRHTMLDDDLLQSR

-90 YGSELRMVIMKGLL
+90 YGSQMRIVIMKVLY
-104 IYAIVTFT
+104 IYAIIAFT
-112 YALSAVVDFV
+112 YAMAAVVDFI

-154 ISVSVLIDKS
+154 IGVSVLIDKS

-233 NTITTC
+233 NTIITC

-259 ARRISYNVIVENS
+259 ARRIFYNLTVENS
-272 TIHPADEAFINRIV
+272 TIHPADEAFV
-286 AEYPGIKNWVEG
+286 DDMVGKYPLLKSWVDG
-298 LRSAD
+298 VRSSNAL
-303 KQVEYTSDIIGVNG
+303 VEYNKGQMSVNG
-317 TIETNLGLFRACVC
+317 TIETNLGLFRAYVC
-331 DYLMHHPKVAKDQQL
+331 LYLMNHPQVAKDQQM
-346 LVRLQTP
+346 LVRLETP
-353 VTQGTL
+353 VAQGTT
-359 LNIYVFTNTT
+359 LNIYVFTATT

-382 EHITSIAPTFGL
+382 EHITAIAPTFGL

-402 VAGGILNPTDVDT
+402 VAGGVLNPTDIAS
-415 PLRPSSPA
+415 PLRP
-423 KVSPK
+423 
-428 VSTSTSTSSQASSAV
+428 Q
-443 TTSES
+443 
-448 ADNAAAPIASTSTSS
+448 AAAPK
-463 SPSSDAASTAHA
+463 

>member
-1 MSLIRHMLDLVGL
+1 MITSFIPSHEVAQWLMGVIRHLLDIIGL
-14 RRDPN
+14 RHEPR
-19 IEAFL
+19 IEGLL
-24 YIVIVAI
+24 YIVIVAV
-31 VAVFIGWIVRKG
+31 VAIFIGWLIRKC
-43 ILYVVKRLAG
+43 ILYVVRRLAG
-53 MRHTLLDEDMLQSR
+53 MRHTMLDDDLLQSR

-90 YGSELRMVIMKGLL
+90 YGSQMRIVIMKVLY
-104 IYAIVTFT
+104 IYAIIAFT
-112 YALSAVVDFV
+112 YAMAAVVDFI

-154 ISVSVLIDKS
+154 IGVSVLIDKS

-233 NTITTC
+233 NTIITC

-259 ARRISYNVIVENS
+259 ARRIFYNLTVENS
-272 TIHPADEAFINRIV
+272 TIHPADEAFV
-286 AEYPGIKNWVEG
+286 DDMVGKYPLLKSWVDG
-298 LRSAD
+298 VRSSNAL
-303 KQVEYTSDIIGVNG
+303 VEYNKGQMSVNG
-317 TIETNLGLFRACVC
+317 TIETNLGLFRAYVC
-331 DYLMHHPKVAKDQQL
+331 LYLMNHPQVAKDQQM
-346 LVRLQTP
+346 LVRLETP
-353 VTQGTL
+353 VAQGTT
-359 LNIYVFTNTT
+359 LNIYVFTATT

-382 EHITSIAPTFGL
+382 EHITAIAPTFGL

-402 VAGGILNPTDVDT
+402 VAGGVLNPTDIAS
-415 PLRPSSPA
+415 PLRP
-423 KVSPK
+423 
-428 VSTSTSTSSQASSAV
+428 Q
-443 TTSES
+443 
-448 ADNAAAPIASTSTSS
+448 AAAPK
-463 SPSSDAASTAHA
+463 

>member
-1 MSLIRHMLDLVGL
+1 MITSFIPSHEVAQWLMGIIRHLLDIIGL
-14 RRDPN
+14 RHEPR

-24 YIVIVAI
+24 YIVIVAV
-31 VAVFIGWIVRKG
+31 VAIFIGWLIRKG
-43 ILYVVKRLAG
+43 ILYVVRRLAG
-53 MRHTLLDEDMLQSR
+53 MRHTMLDDDLLQSR

-90 YGSELRMVIMKGLL
+90 YGSQLRMIVMKILY
-104 IYAIVTFT
+104 IYAVLAFT
-112 YALSAVVDFV
+112 YAMAAVVDFI

-233 NTITTC
+233 NTIITC

-259 ARRISYNVIVENS
+259 ARRIFYNLTVENS
-272 TIHPADEAFINRIV
+272 TIHPADDAFVESMVGR
-286 AEYPGIKNWVEG
+286 YPILKNWVDG
-298 LRSAD
+298 LRSSNAQVAYNKD
-303 KQVEYTSDIIGVNG
+303 KMSVNG
-317 TIETNLGLFRACVC
+317 TIETNLGLFRAYVC
-331 DYLMHHPKVAKDQQL
+331 LYLMNHPQVSKDQQM
-346 LVRLQTP
+346 LVRLETP
-353 VTQGTL
+353 VAQGTT
-359 LNIYVFTNTT
+359 LNIYVFTATT

-382 EHITSIAPTFGL
+382 EHITAIAPTFGL

-402 VAGGILNPTDVDT
+402 VASGVLNPTDIAS
-415 PLRPSSPA
+415 PLRP
-423 KVSPK
+423 
-428 VSTSTSTSSQASSAV
+428 TASK
-443 TTSES
+443 
-448 ADNAAAPIASTSTSS
+448 
-463 SPSSDAASTAHA
+463 

>member
-1 MSLIRHMLDLVGL
+1 MGVIRHLLDIIGL
-14 RRDPN
+14 RHEPR
-19 IEAFL
+19 IEGLL
-24 YIVIVAI
+24 YIVIVAV
-31 VAVFIGWIVRKG
+31 VAIFIGWLIRKC
-43 ILYVVKRLAG
+43 ILYVVRRLAG
-53 MRHTLLDEDMLQSR
+53 MRHTMLDDDLLQSR

-90 YGSELRMVIMKGLL
+90 YGSQMRIVIMKVLY
-104 IYAIVTFT
+104 IYAIIAFT
-112 YALSAVVDFV
+112 YAMAAVVDFI

-154 ISVSVLIDKS
+154 IGVSVLIDKS

-233 NTITTC
+233 NTIITC

-259 ARRISYNVIVENS
+259 ARRIFYNLTVENS
-272 TIHPADEAFINRIV
+272 TIHPADEAFV
-286 AEYPGIKNWVEG
+286 DDMVGKYPLLKSWVDG
-298 LRSAD
+298 VRSSNAL
-303 KQVEYTSDIIGVNG
+303 VEYNKGQMSVNG
-317 TIETNLGLFRACVC
+317 TIETNLGLFRAYVC
-331 DYLMHHPKVAKDQQL
+331 LYLMNHPQVAKDQQM
-346 LVRLQTP
+346 LVRLETP
-353 VTQGTL
+353 VAQGTT
-359 LNIYVFTNTT
+359 LNIYVFTATT

-382 EHITSIAPTFGL
+382 EHITAIAPTFGL

-402 VAGGILNPTDVDT
+402 VAGGVLNPTDIAS
-415 PLRPSSPA
+415 PLRPQA
-423 KVSPK
+423 ASPK
-428 VSTSTSTSSQASSAV
+428 
-443 TTSES
+443 
-448 ADNAAAPIASTSTSS
+448 
-463 SPSSDAASTAHA
+463 

>member
-1 MSLIRHMLDLVGL
+1 MGVIRHLLDIIGL
-14 RRDPN
+14 RHEPR
-19 IEAFL
+19 IEDLL
-24 YIVIVAI
+24 YIVIVAV
-31 VAVFIGWIVRKG
+31 VAIFIGWLIRKC
-43 ILYVVKRLAG
+43 ILYVVRRLAG
-53 MRHTLLDEDMLQSR
+53 MRHTMLDDDLLQSR

-90 YGSELRMVIMKGLL
+90 YGSQMRIVIMKVLY
-104 IYAIVTFT
+104 IYAIIAFT
-112 YALSAVVDFV
+112 YAMAAVVDFI

-154 ISVSVLIDKS
+154 IGVSVLIDKS

-233 NTITTC
+233 NTIITC

-259 ARRISYNVIVENS
+259 ARRIFYNLTVENS
-272 TIHPADEAFINRIV
+272 TIHPADEAFV
-286 AEYPGIKNWVEG
+286 DDMVGKYPLLKSWVDG
-298 LRSAD
+298 VRSSNAL
-303 KQVEYTSDIIGVNG
+303 VEYNKGQMSVNG
-317 TIETNLGLFRACVC
+317 TIETNLGLFRAYVC
-331 DYLMHHPKVAKDQQL
+331 LYLMNHPQVAKDQQM
-346 LVRLQTP
+346 LVRLETP
-353 VTQGTL
+353 VAQGTT
-359 LNIYVFTNTT
+359 LNIYVFTATT

-382 EHITSIAPTFGL
+382 EHITAIAPTFGL

-402 VAGGILNPTDVDT
+402 VAGGVLNPTDIAS
-415 PLRPSSPA
+415 PLRPQA
-423 KVSPK
+423 ASPK
-428 VSTSTSTSSQASSAV
+428 
-443 TTSES
+443 
-448 ADNAAAPIASTSTSS
+448 
-463 SPSSDAASTAHA
+463 

>member
-1 MSLIRHMLDLVGL
+1 MGVIRHMLDIIGL
-14 RRDPN
+14 RHEPR
-19 IEAFL
+19 IEDLL
-24 YIVIVAI
+24 YIVIVAV
-31 VAVFIGWIVRKG
+31 VAIFIGWLIRKC
-43 ILYVVKRLAG
+43 ILYVVRRLAG
-53 MRHTLLDEDMLQSR
+53 MRHTMLDDDLLQSR

-90 YGSELRMVIMKGLL
+90 YGSQMRIVIMKVLY
-104 IYAIVTFT
+104 IYAIIAFT
-112 YALSAVVDFV
+112 YAMAAVVDFI

-154 ISVSVLIDKS
+154 IGVSVLIDKS

-233 NTITTC
+233 NTIITC

-259 ARRISYNVIVENS
+259 ARRIFYNLTVENS
-272 TIHPADEAFINRIV
+272 TIHPADEAFV
-286 AEYPGIKNWVEG
+286 DDMVGKYPLLKSWVDG
-298 LRSAD
+298 VRSSNAL
-303 KQVEYTSDIIGVNG
+303 VEYNKGQMSVNG
-317 TIETNLGLFRACVC
+317 TIETNLGLFRAYVC
-331 DYLMHHPKVAKDQQL
+331 LYLMNHPQVAKDQQM
-346 LVRLQTP
+346 LVRLETP
-353 VTQGTL
+353 VAQGTT
-359 LNIYVFTNTT
+359 LNIYVFTATT

-382 EHITSIAPTFGL
+382 EHITAIAPTFGL

-402 VAGGILNPTDVDT
+402 VAGGVLNPTDIAS
-415 PLRPSSPA
+415 PLRPQA
-423 KVSPK
+423 ASPK
-428 VSTSTSTSSQASSAV
+428 
-443 TTSES
+443 
-448 ADNAAAPIASTSTSS
+448 
-463 SPSSDAASTAHA
+463 

>member
-1 MSLIRHMLDLVGL
+1 MITSFIPSHEVAQWLMVIIRHLLDIIGL
-14 RRDPN
+14 RHEPR
-19 IEAFL
+19 IEGLL
-24 YIVIVAI
+24 YIVIVAV
-31 VAVFIGWIVRKG
+31 VAIFIGWLIRKC
-43 ILYVVKRLAG
+43 ILYVVRRLAG
-53 MRHTLLDEDMLQSR
+53 MRHTMLDDDLLQSR

-90 YGSELRMVIMKGLL
+90 YGSQMRIVIMKVLY
-104 IYAIVTFT
+104 IYAIIAFT
-112 YALSAVVDFV
+112 YAMAAVVDFI

-154 ISVSVLIDKS
+154 IGVSVLIDKS

-233 NTITTC
+233 NTIITC

-259 ARRISYNVIVENS
+259 ARRIFYNLTVENS
-272 TIHPADEAFINRIV
+272 TIHPADEAFV
-286 AEYPGIKNWVEG
+286 DDMVGKYPLLKSWVDG
-298 LRSAD
+298 VRSSNAL
-303 KQVEYTSDIIGVNG
+303 VEYNKGQMSVNG
-317 TIETNLGLFRACVC
+317 TIETNLGLFRAYVC
-331 DYLMHHPKVAKDQQL
+331 LYLMNHPQVAKDQQM
-346 LVRLQTP
+346 LVRLETP
-353 VTQGTL
+353 VAQGTT
-359 LNIYVFTNTT
+359 LNIYVFTATT

-382 EHITSIAPTFGL
+382 EHITAIAPTFGL

-402 VAGGILNPTDVDT
+402 VAGGVLNPTDIAS
-415 PLRPSSPA
+415 PLRPQA
-423 KVSPK
+423 ASPK
-428 VSTSTSTSSQASSAV
+428 
-443 TTSES
+443 
-448 ADNAAAPIASTSTSS
+448 
-463 SPSSDAASTAHA
+463 

>member
-1 MSLIRHMLDLVGL
+1 MVIIRHLLDIIGL
-14 RRDPN
+14 RHEPR
-19 IEAFL
+19 IEGLL
-24 YIVIVAI
+24 YIVIVAV
-31 VAVFIGWIVRKG
+31 VAIFIGWLIRKC
-43 ILYVVKRLAG
+43 ILYVVRRLAG
-53 MRHTLLDEDMLQSR
+53 MRHTMLDDDLLQSR

-90 YGSELRMVIMKGLL
+90 YGSQMRIVIMKVLY
-104 IYAIVTFT
+104 IYAIIAFT
-112 YALSAVVDFV
+112 YAMAAVVDFI

-154 ISVSVLIDKS
+154 IGVSVLIDKS

-233 NTITTC
+233 NTIITC

-259 ARRISYNVIVENS
+259 ARRIFYNLTVENS
-272 TIHPADEAFINRIV
+272 TIHPADEAFV
-286 AEYPGIKNWVEG
+286 DDMVGKYPLLKSWVDG
-298 LRSAD
+298 VRSSNAL
-303 KQVEYTSDIIGVNG
+303 VEYNKGQMSVNG
-317 TIETNLGLFRACVC
+317 TIETNLGLFRAYVC
-331 DYLMHHPKVAKDQQL
+331 LYLMNHPQVAKDQQM
-346 LVRLQTP
+346 LVRLETP
-353 VTQGTL
+353 VAQGTT
-359 LNIYVFTNTT
+359 LNIYVFTATT

-382 EHITSIAPTFGL
+382 EHITAIAPTFGL

-402 VAGGILNPTDVDT
+402 VAGGVLNPTDIAS
-415 PLRPSSPA
+415 PLRPQA
-423 KVSPK
+423 ASPK
-428 VSTSTSTSSQASSAV
+428 
-443 TTSES
+443 
-448 ADNAAAPIASTSTSS
+448 
-463 SPSSDAASTAHA
+463 

>member
-1 MSLIRHMLDLVGL
+1 MVIIRHLLDIIGL
-14 RRDPN
+14 RHEPR
-19 IEAFL
+19 IEGLL
-24 YIVIVAI
+24 YIVIVAV
-31 VAVFIGWIVRKG
+31 VAIFIGWLIRKC
-43 ILYVVKRLAG
+43 ILYVVRRLAG
-53 MRHTLLDEDMLQSR
+53 MRHTMLDDDLLQSR

-90 YGSELRMVIMKGLL
+90 YGSQMRIVIMKVLY
-104 IYAIVTFT
+104 IYAIIAFT
-112 YALSAVVDFV
+112 YAMAAVVDFI

-154 ISVSVLIDKS
+154 IGVSVLIDKS

-233 NTITTC
+233 NTIITC

-259 ARRISYNVIVENS
+259 ARRIFYNLTVENS
-272 TIHPADEAFINRIV
+272 TIHPADEAFVDDMV
-286 AEYPGIKNWVEG
+286 AKYSLLKSWVDG
-298 LRSAD
+298 VRSSNAL
-303 KQVEYTSDIIGVNG
+303 VEYNKGQMSVNG
-317 TIETNLGLFRACVC
+317 TIETNLGLFRAYVC
-331 DYLMHHPKVAKDQQL
+331 LYLMNHPQVAKDQQM
-346 LVRLQTP
+346 LVRLETP
-353 VTQGTL
+353 VAQGTT
-359 LNIYVFTNTT
+359 LNIYVFTATT

-382 EHITSIAPTFGL
+382 EHITAIAPTFGL

-402 VAGGILNPTDVDT
+402 VAGGVLNPTDIAS
-415 PLRPSSPA
+415 PLRPQA
-423 KVSPK
+423 ASPK
-428 VSTSTSTSSQASSAV
+428 
-443 TTSES
+443 
-448 ADNAAAPIASTSTSS
+448 
-463 SPSSDAASTAHA
+463 

>member
-1 MSLIRHMLDLVGL
+1 M
-14 RRDPN
+14 
-19 IEAFL
+19 
-24 YIVIVAI
+24 YIVIVAV
-31 VAVFIGWIVRKG
+31 VAIFIGWLIRKC
-43 ILYVVKRLAG
+43 ILYVVRRLAG
-53 MRHTLLDEDMLQSR
+53 MRHTMLDDDLLQSR

-90 YGSELRMVIMKGLL
+90 YGSQMRIVIMKVLY
-104 IYAIVTFT
+104 IYAIIAFT
-112 YALSAVVDFV
+112 YAMAAVVDFI

-154 ISVSVLIDKS
+154 IGVSVLIDKS

-233 NTITTC
+233 NTIITC

-259 ARRISYNVIVENS
+259 ARRIFYNLTVENS
-272 TIHPADEAFINRIV
+272 TIHPADEAFV
-286 AEYPGIKNWVEG
+286 DDMVGKYPILKSWVDG
-298 LRSAD
+298 VRSSNAL
-303 KQVEYTSDIIGVNG
+303 VEYNKGQMSVNG
-317 TIETNLGLFRACVC
+317 TIETNLGLFRAYVC
-331 DYLMHHPKVAKDQQL
+331 LYLMNHPQVAKDQQM
-346 LVRLQTP
+346 LVRLETP
-353 VTQGTL
+353 VAQGTT
-359 LNIYVFTNTT
+359 LNIYVFTATT

-382 EHITSIAPTFGL
+382 EHITAIAPTFGL

-402 VAGGILNPTDVDT
+402 VAGGVLNPTDIAS
-415 PLRPSSPA
+415 PLRPQA
-423 KVSPK
+423 ASPK
-428 VSTSTSTSSQASSAV
+428 
-443 TTSES
+443 
-448 ADNAAAPIASTSTSS
+448 
-463 SPSSDAASTAHA
+463 

>member
-1 MSLIRHMLDLVGL
+1 MGVIRHLLDIIGL
-14 RRDPN
+14 RHEPR
-19 IEAFL
+19 IEGLL
-24 YIVIVAI
+24 YIVIVAV
-31 VAVFIGWIVRKG
+31 VAIFIGWLIRKC
-43 ILYVVKRLAG
+43 ILYVVRRLAG
-53 MRHTLLDEDMLQSR
+53 MRHTMLDDDLLQSR

-90 YGSELRMVIMKGLL
+90 YGSQMRIVIMKVLY
-104 IYAIVTFT
+104 IYAIIAFT
-112 YALSAVVDFV
+112 YAMAAVVDFI

-154 ISVSVLIDKS
+154 IGVSVLIDKS

-233 NTITTC
+233 NTIITC

-259 ARRISYNVIVENS
+259 ARRIFYNLTVENS
-272 TIHPADEAFINRIV
+272 TIHPADEAFV
-286 AEYPGIKNWVEG
+286 DDMVGKYPILKSWVDG
-298 LRSAD
+298 VRSSNAL
-303 KQVEYTSDIIGVNG
+303 VEYNKDKMSVNG
-317 TIETNLGLFRACVC
+317 TIETNLGLFRAYVC
-331 DYLMHHPKVAKDQQL
+331 LYLMNHPQVAKDQQM
-346 LVRLQTP
+346 LVRLETP
-353 VTQGTL
+353 VAQGTT
-359 LNIYVFTNTT
+359 LNIYVFTATT

-382 EHITSIAPTFGL
+382 EHITAIAPTFGL

-402 VAGGILNPTDVDT
+402 VAGGVLNPTDIAS
-415 PLRPSSPA
+415 PLRP
-423 KVSPK
+423 
-428 VSTSTSTSSQASSAV
+428 Q
-443 TTSES
+443 
-448 ADNAAAPIASTSTSS
+448 AAAPK
-463 SPSSDAASTAHA
+463 

>member
-1 MSLIRHMLDLVGL
+1 MITSFIPSHEVAQWLMGVIRHLLDIIGL
-14 RRDPN
+14 RHEPR
-19 IEAFL
+19 IEGLL
-24 YIVIVAI
+24 YIVIVAV
-31 VAVFIGWIVRKG
+31 VAIFIGWLIRKC
-43 ILYVVKRLAG
+43 ILYVVRRLAG
-53 MRHTLLDEDMLQSR
+53 MRHTMLDDDLLQSR

-90 YGSELRMVIMKGLL
+90 YGSQMRIVIMKVLY
-104 IYAIVTFT
+104 IYAIIAFT
-112 YALSAVVDFV
+112 YAMAAVVDFI

-154 ISVSVLIDKS
+154 IGVSVLIDKS

-233 NTITTC
+233 NTIITC

-259 ARRISYNVIVENS
+259 ARRIFYNLTVENS
-272 TIHPADEAFINRIV
+272 TIHPADEAFV
-286 AEYPGIKNWVEG
+286 DDMVGKYPLLKSWVDG
-298 LRSAD
+298 VRSSNAL
-303 KQVEYTSDIIGVNG
+303 VEYNKGQMSVNG
-317 TIETNLGLFRACVC
+317 TIETNLGLFRAYVC
-331 DYLMHHPKVAKDQQL
+331 LYLMNHPQVAKDQQM
-346 LVRLQTP
+346 LVRLETP
-353 VTQGTL
+353 VAQGTT
-359 LNIYVFTNTT
+359 LNIYVFTATT

-382 EHITSIAPTFGL
+382 EHITAIAPTFGL

-402 VAGGILNPTDVDT
+402 VAGGVLNPKDIAS
-415 PLRPSSPA
+415 PLRPQA
-423 KVSPK
+423 ASPK
-428 VSTSTSTSSQASSAV
+428 
-443 TTSES
+443 
-448 ADNAAAPIASTSTSS
+448 
-463 SPSSDAASTAHA
+463 

>member
-1 MSLIRHMLDLVGL
+1 MGVIRHLLDIIGL
-14 RRDPN
+14 RHEPR
-19 IEAFL
+19 IEGLL
-24 YIVIVAI
+24 YIVIVAV
-31 VAVFIGWIVRKG
+31 VAIFIGWLIRKC
-43 ILYVVKRLAG
+43 ILYVVRRLAG
-53 MRHTLLDEDMLQSR
+53 MRHTMLDDDLLQSR

-90 YGSELRMVIMKGLL
+90 YGSQMRIVIMKVLY
-104 IYAIVTFT
+104 IYAIIAFT
-112 YALSAVVDFV
+112 YAMAAVVDFI

-154 ISVSVLIDKS
+154 IGVSVLIDKS

-233 NTITTC
+233 NTIITC

-259 ARRISYNVIVENS
+259 ARRIFYNLTVENS
-272 TIHPADEAFINRIV
+272 TIHPADEAFV
-286 AEYPGIKNWVEG
+286 DDMVGKYPILKSWVDG
-298 LRSAD
+298 VRSSNAL
-303 KQVEYTSDIIGVNG
+303 VEYNKGQMSVNG
-317 TIETNLGLFRACVC
+317 TIETNLGLFRAYVC
-331 DYLMHHPKVAKDQQL
+331 LYLMNHPQVAKDQQM
-346 LVRLQTP
+346 LVRLETP
-353 VTQGTL
+353 VAQGTT
-359 LNIYVFTNTT
+359 LNIYVFTATT

-382 EHITSIAPTFGL
+382 EHITAIAPTFGL

-402 VAGGILNPTDVDT
+402 VAGGVLNPTDIAS
-415 PLRPSSPA
+415 PLRPQA
-423 KVSPK
+423 ASPK
-428 VSTSTSTSSQASSAV
+428 
-443 TTSES
+443 
-448 ADNAAAPIASTSTSS
+448 
-463 SPSSDAASTAHA
+463 